1 MKCLGGNKHL
11 HHFLSPKLFRVR
23 AGMNPA
29 PGVGHQMPPPGYIL
43 EDGKVYSDLFP
54 RETEKG
60 HIYKRAIPPNLD
72 NIKEKELTG

>member
-1 MKCLGGNKHL
+1 
-11 HHFLSPKLFRVR
+11 
-23 AGMNPA
+23 MNPA